1 MYSNND
7 NIRDNVNDNN
17 INKNYNRNNGV
28 EIQERVID
36 QCILFY

>member
-17 INKNYNRNNGV
+17 IDKNYNRNNGV
-28 EIQERVID
+28 EIQGRAID
-36 QCILFY
+36 

>member
-17 INKNYNRNNGV
+17 IDKNYNRNNGV
-28 EIQERVID
+28 EIQGRVID
-36 QCILFY
+36 

>member
-17 INKNYNRNNGV
+17 VNKNYNRNNGV
-28 EIQERVID
+28 EIQGRAID
-36 QCILFY
+36 

>member
-36 QCILFY
+36 

>member
-28 EIQERVID
+28 EIQDRAID
-36 QCILFY
+36 

>member
-7 NIRDNVNDNN
+7 NISDNVNDNN

-28 EIQERVID
+28 EIQGRAID
-36 QCILFY
+36 

>member
-1 MYSNND
+1 MYSNNN

-28 EIQERVID
+28 EIQGRAID
-36 QCILFY
+36 

>member
-28 EIQERVID
+28 EIQGRAID
-36 QCILFY
+36 YYILFY

>member
-7 NIRDNVNDNN
+7 NIRDNVNNNN

-28 EIQERVID
+28 EIQGRAID
-36 QCILFY
+36 

>member
-28 EIQERVID
+28 EIQGRVID
-36 QCILFY
+36 

>member
-28 EIQERVID
+28 EIRGRAID
-36 QCILFY
+36 

>member
-28 EIQERVID
+28 EIQGRSID
-36 QCILFY
+36 

>member
-1 MYSNND
+1 MNSNND

-28 EIQERVID
+28 EIQGRAID
-36 QCILFY
+36 

>member
-1 MYSNND
+1 MCSNND

-28 EIQERVID
+28 EIQGRAID
-36 QCILFY
+36 

>member
-28 EIQERVID
+28 EIQGRAID
-36 QCILFY
+36 QYILFY

>member
-17 INKNYNRNNGV
+17 IYKNYNRNNGV
-28 EIQERVID
+28 EIQGSVID
-36 QCILFY
+36 

>member
-28 EIQERVID
+28 EIQGSVID
-36 QCILFY
+36 

>member
-7 NIRDNVNDNN
+7 NIRDNVNDDN

-28 EIQERVID
+28 EIQGRAID
-36 QCILFY
+36 

>member
-28 EIQERVID
+28 EIQGRAID
-36 QCILFY
+36 

>member
-1 MYSNND
+1 MHSNND

-28 EIQERVID
+28 EIQGRAID
-36 QCILFY
+36 

>member
-1 MYSNND
+1 MYSYND

-28 EIQERVID
+28 EIQGRAID
-36 QCILFY
+36 

>member
-17 INKNYNRNNGV
+17 INKNHNRNNGV
-28 EIQERVID
+28 EIQGRAID
-36 QCILFY
+36 

>member
-17 INKNYNRNNGV
+17 INKNYTRNNGV
-28 EIQERVID
+28 EIQGRVID
-36 QCILFY
+36 